1 MQEKFLTF
9 MNSTAGRGVR
19 LVMGIVLAIVGLSV
33 IQGVAGTI
41 IALVALVPIAGGLFD
56 VCMAGQMMGYGLR
69 GADIR
74 QKLSQG

>member
-9 MNSTAGRGVR
+9 MNSTAGRGAR

-33 IQGVAGTI
+33 IDGVAGTI

-56 VCMAGQMMGYGLR
+56 VCMAGQIMGYGIR
-69 GADIR
+69 GAEIR